1 MKTIIQDAV
10 IFGNNR
16 IHLAL
21 TCMIIS
27 ASVSLSAQTLEQNIE
42 SVSRQI
48 DQLNAAQDSLS
59 GQLEELKFQA
69 IRHQLASVG
78 LPQTASCDE
87 VIYHSAYALVYD
99 EQHEQAKWVAHLL
112 LPEVATGTE
121 GRTNDFRPDPLIKT
135 GSAVD
140 EDYALKFKTPDGKS
154 KTEGFGYDRGH
165 LAPSA
170 DFRYSKKALSE
181 SYYYSNMSPQAPG
194 LNRGRWSDLED
205 AMRNYCVRENTPL
218 YIVTGGVLNSNLAK
232 LEKGVNH
239 VSIPKYYFKVALDLE
254 HERAIGFIMPNEKCE
269 YKLDHYCCSIDSIEK
284 ITGLNFFYKLPDESE
299 EELESSISCS
309 SWIPTQNKQEAE
321 VLDPTSL
328 PRNTFNTEQAAFYAG
343 KRDEITVC
351 GKVVST
357 KLSSKGNI
365 FLNLDKPFPNHIFTV
380 TIFKDQVQNF
390 SYAPHEFLKDK
401 TICVKGTVT
410 KDANGVAGMII
421 KNDHAIEVQD

>member
-1 MKTIIQDAV
+1 MWPIFLFAYAV
-10 IFGNNR
+10 
-16 IHLAL
+16 
-21 TCMIIS
+21 
-27 ASVSLSAQTLEQNIE
+27 SAQTLEQNIE
-42 SVSRQI
+42 SVSNQI
-48 DQLNAAQDSLS
+48 AGLKAAHDSLS
-59 GQLEELKFQA
+59 GQLEDLKFQA
-69 IRHQLASVG
+69 ARHQLAAVG
-78 LPQTASCDE
+78 LPETASCDE
-87 VIYHSAYALVYD
+87 VIYHTAYALVYD
-99 EQHEQAKWVAHLL
+99 ETHEQAKWVAHLL
-112 LPEVATGTE
+112 LPDVAAGTE
-121 GRTNDFRPDPLIKT
+121 GRTNDFRPDPLIKS

-140 EDYALKFKTPDGKS
+140 EDYALKTKTADGKT

-181 SYYYSNMSPQAPG
+181 SYYYSNMSPQTPG

-205 AMRNYCVRENTPL
+205 AMRSYCVRENTPL
-218 YIVTGGVLNSNLAK
+218 YIVTGGVLSGELSK
-232 LEKGVNH
+232 LEQGVNK
-239 VSIPKYYFKVALDLE
+239 VTIPKYYYKVALDLE
-254 HERAIGFIMPNEKCE
+254 HRRAIGFLMPNEKCE

-284 ITGLNFFYKLPDESE
+284 ITGLNFFHKLSDETE
-299 EELESSISCS
+299 NQLESSVSCS
-309 SWIPTQNKQEAE
+309 SWIPAQNKQEAE

-357 KLSSKGNI
+357 KLSAKGNI

-380 TIFKDQVQNF
+380 TIFKDQVPNF
-390 SYAPHEFLKDK
+390 SYAPQEFLKDK

-421 KNDHAIEVQD
+421 KNESAIEVTD